1 MIFLVQ
7 CGINQ
12 PLNNLLVLIYP
23 KLQIAFHISKRRKT
37 ALQLN
42 RKETL
47 KPGKK
52 SAHVMINY
60 YRWYPCRFGWKWKTS
75 AMR

>member
-52 SAHVMINY
+52 VL
-60 YRWYPCRFGWKWKTS
+60 TS
-75 AMR
+75 